1 MDNKRQEILTG
12 NERAFIDSKVLSQPY
27 YTPQFM
33 TNSGQEKVITM
44 LDEELKEC
52 DEFLMSVAFITPG
65 GLTPLKM
72 TLKELERKGVKGRI
86 ITTDYLSFTDPKAL
100 DDLEKLQNIQLK
112 MYRTAEGV
120 GFHTKA
126 YIFKNGEITHIIM
139 GSSNLTK
146 DALMRNHEWNNK
158 LVTTREGEYR
168 KQITSA
174 FEDLWSQS
182 DPYLDYAEQYRK
194 QYEEQRERRL
204 KIELYLQNEPGF
216 LLGKPLEPNKMQ
228 MEFIQ
233 NLLEL
238 VKQGAKRAL
247 LVSATGTGKTYASA
261 FGVKALF
268 EELDFR
274 PKKILFLSHREQIN
288 KQALI
293 SYRNVFGKKYKMG
306 LLSGNHDDLGYDFLF
321 STMQTMAKDDVM
333 QQYDKEEFS
342 IIILDECH
350 RSGAPSYQKIV
361 NYFKPSLLLGMS
373 ASPERMD
380 DFNVYEFFNFNT
392 VYEIRLQRALE
403 EEMLCPFHY
412 FGITDLDI
420 TDKDVLNSRDDYK
433 LFAKLV
439 SDARVHHII
448 ENAEYFGYSGD
459 RVKGLIFCSSNK
471 EAVELSQKF
480 NDLNYRTVALSGA
493 NTQEE
498 REEAIAKLISDD
510 PNEEQLDYIFT
521 VDIFNEGV
529 DVPEINQIIML
540 RPTQSP
546 VVFVQ
551 QLGRGLRHAV
561 GKEFVVVLDFIGNY
575 DNNYMIPI
583 ALSGNTT
590 GNKDDIRRVL
600 TDSTVIGGATIHMDE
615 IARTH
620 IYESIDNVRMNE
632 MKKLVD
638 GYKNLKFKLGRI
650 PTMMDFDNYEAID
663 IMRIIASQGSYYN
676 FLEKKEKD
684 YLIRLT
690 EVEADYV
697 EFVSRYLAKGKRVH
711 ELEFLNL
718 FLQGTRNVLEV
729 WKRNMRDKYGFNV
742 SEVAVKNVINVLNGT
757 FFAIGAAAKKASQI
771 VFVETDEK
779 SDVHIS
785 DRFSHLLERDTF
797 REVIREVVDFGLHRY
812 DRDYKIHYQDTSL
825 KLYEKYTYDD
835 VCRLLCWEKNEVSL
849 NIGGY
854 KYDKFSHTYPVYI
867 NYHKQDVVE
876 TQAYEDEFTDPGTLI
891 AISKSRRTIDSEDV
905 QNALNCEKLGIDMH
919 LFVRKNKDDKEAKE
933 FYYLGRIKPSGRTE
947 EFTMQPANVSAVK
960 IEYKLDRPIPKSLYD
975 YITKV

>member
-1 MDNKRQEILTG
+1 MDNKRREILTG
-12 NERAFIDSKVLSQPY
+12 SERAFLDSSVLSQPF

-33 TNSGQEKVITM
+33 TNSGQEKVITL

-72 TLKELERKGVKGRI
+72 TLKELEKKGVKGRI

-100 DDLEKLQNIQLK
+100 DDLEKLKNIQLK

-126 YIFKNGEITHIIM
+126 YIFKNGEITHILM

-158 LVTTREGEYR
+158 LVTTQYGEYQ

-174 FEDLWSQS
+174 FEDLWNQS
-182 DPYLDYAEQYRK
+182 DPYSDYAEQYRK
-194 QYEEQRERRL
+194 QYQEQKEQRA
-204 KIELYLQNEPGF
+204 KIELYLQNQPGI

-233 NLLEL
+233 NLLDL

-261 FGVKALF
+261 FGVKSLF
-268 EELDFR
+268 EELDFK

-288 KQALI
+288 KQAMI

-306 LLSGNHDDLGYDFLF
+306 LLSGNHADEGFDFLF

-333 QQYDKEEFS
+333 KQYDKEEFS

-361 NYFKPSLLLGMS
+361 NYFNPTLLLGMS
-373 ASPERMD
+373 ASPERTD

-420 TDKDVLNSRDDYK
+420 TDEDVLNARDDYK
-433 LFAKLV
+433 LFRKLV
-439 SDARVHHII
+439 SNDRVHHII
-448 ENAEYFGYSGD
+448 ENAQYFGYSGN
-459 RVKGLIFCSSNK
+459 RVKGLIFCSSTR
-471 EAVELSQKF
+471 EALELSQKF
-480 NDLNYRTVALSGA
+480 NEEGYKTVALSGA

-498 REEAIAKLISDD
+498 REEAIAQLITDN
-510 PNEEQLDYIFT
+510 PYEKQLDYIFT

-600 TDSTVIGGATIHMDE
+600 ADSTVIGGATIHMDE
-615 IARTH
+615 IARAH

-638 GYKNLKFKLGRI
+638 GYKNLKFKLGHI
-650 PTMMDFDNYEAID
+650 PAMIDFDKYDAID
-663 IMRIIASQGSYYN
+663 IMRIIASQGSYYK

-690 EVEADYV
+690 EMEANYV
-697 EFVSRYLAKGKRVH
+697 EFVSKNFAKGKRIH

-718 FLQGTRNVLEV
+718 LLLGTPDVLDV
-729 WKRNMRDKYGFNV
+729 WKQNMLDKYGFNV

-757 FFAIGAAAKKASQI
+757 FFAIGAAAAKARQI
-771 VFVETDEK
+771 VFVEADAAGKIQIAE
-779 SDVHIS
+779 
-785 DRFSHLLERDTF
+785 RFSTLLMNLNF
-797 REVIREVVDFGLHRY
+797 RVIIQEVVDFGMHRY
-812 DRDYKIHYQDTSL
+812 DKNYKIHYLDTSL
-825 KLYEKYTYDD
+825 KLYEKYSYED

-854 KYDKFSHTYPVYI
+854 KYDKFSNTYPVYI
-867 NYHKQDVVE
+867 NYVKQDVVD
-876 TQAYEDEFTDPGTLI
+876 TQDYEDEFLDQGTLI
-891 AISKSRRTIDSEDV
+891 AISKSYRSLKSDDV
-905 QNALNCEKLGIDMH
+905 QKFLNSDLEGIAVH
-919 LFVRKNKDDKEAKE
+919 LFVRKNKDDKETKE
-933 FYYLGRIKPSGRTE
+933 FYYLGTMKPTGWAQ
-947 EFTMQPANVSAVK
+947 EFTMPVGAQAVK
-960 IEYKLDRPIPKSLYD
+960 MKWKLDRPVPKSLYD

>member
-1 MDNKRQEILTG
+1 MDKLKQEILTG
-12 NERAFIDSKVLSQPY
+12 AERAFTDSSVLSQPL

-33 TNSGQEKVITM
+33 SNSGQEKVITL
-44 LDEELKEC
+44 LDEELRGC

-72 TLKELERKGVKGRI
+72 TLKELEKKGVKGRI

-100 DDLEKLQNIQLK
+100 DDLQKMKNIQLK

-158 LVTTREGEYR
+158 LVTTQEGDYR

-174 FEDLWSQS
+174 FEDLWNQS
-182 DPYLDYAEQYRK
+182 DPYLDYASQYRT
-194 QYEEQRERRL
+194 QFEEQKKRMAEIN
-204 KIELYLQNEPGF
+204 KYLQNQPGF

-228 MEFIQ
+228 MEFTQ
-233 NLLEL
+233 NLVDL

-261 FGVKALF
+261 FGVKTLF

-274 PKKILFLSHREQIN
+274 PKKVLFLSHREQIN
-288 KQALI
+288 KQAMI
-293 SYRNVFGKKYKMG
+293 SYQNVFGRKYSMG
-306 LLSGNHDDLGYDFLF
+306 LLSGNHEDEGFDFLF

-333 QQYDKEEFS
+333 QRYDKNEFS

-361 NYFKPSLLLGMS
+361 NYFNPSLLLGMS

-412 FGITDLDI
+412 FGITDFDI
-420 TDKDVLNSRDDYK
+420 TDEDVIGARDD
-433 LFAKLV
+433 FRQFSKLV

-448 ENAEYFGYSGD
+448 ENAQYFGYSGN
-459 RVKGLIFCSSNK
+459 RVKGLVFCSSTK
-471 EAVELSQKF
+471 EAAELSLKF
-480 NDLNYRTVALSGA
+480 NEEGYKTVALSGA

-498 REEAIAKLISDD
+498 REAAIAKLITDN
-510 PNEEQLDYIFT
+510 PFEPQLDYIFT

-546 VVFVQ
+546 VIFVQ

-590 GNKDDIRRVL
+590 GNKDDIRRTL

-615 IARTH
+615 IARAH
-620 IYESIDNVRMNE
+620 IYESIDKVKMNE

-650 PTMMDFDNYEAID
+650 PCMMDFENYEAID
-663 IMRIIASQGSYYN
+663 IMRIIASQGSYYK

-684 YLIRLT
+684 YLTRLS
-690 EVEADYV
+690 EMEANYV
-697 EFVSRYLAKGKRVH
+697 EFVSKNFAKGKRIH

-718 FLQGTRNVLEV
+718 LLQETSDVLEA
-729 WKRNMRDKYGFNV
+729 WKRNMWEKYQFNI
-742 SEVAVKNVINVLNGT
+742 SEITEKNVINVLNGT
-757 FFAIGAAAKKASQI
+757 FFAIGAAASRARQI
-771 VFVETDEK
+771 VFVEEDAAGKIQIAE
-779 SDVHIS
+779 
-785 DRFSHLLERDTF
+785 RFAALLKNFKF
-797 REVIREVVDFGLHRY
+797 REIFQEVVDFGIHRY
-812 DRDYKIHYQDTSL
+812 NKNYKIHYLDTSL
-825 KLYEKYTYDD
+825 KLYEKYSYED

-854 KYDKFSHTYPVYI
+854 KYDKFSNTYPVYI
-867 NYHKQDVVE
+867 NYVKQDVVD
-876 TQAYEDEFTDPGTLI
+876 TQDYEDEFLDQGTLI
-891 AISKSRRTIDSEDV
+891 AISKSYRSLKSDDV
-905 QNALNCEKLGIDMH
+905 QKFLNSEKLGIAVH
-919 LFVRKNKDDKEAKE
+919 LFVRKNKDDKETKE
-933 FYYLGRIKPSGRTE
+933 FYYLGRMRPTGWAE
-947 EFTMQPANVSAVK
+947 EFKMPVGADAVK
-960 IEYKLDRPIPKSLYD
+960 IQWKLDRPVPKSLYE

>member
-1 MDNKRQEILTG
+1 MDNKRREILTG
-12 NERAFIDSKVLSQPY
+12 SERAFLDSSVLSQPF

-33 TNSGQEKVITM
+33 TNSGQEKVITL
-44 LDEELKEC
+44 LDEELKDC

-72 TLKELERKGVKGRI
+72 TLKELEKKGVKGRI

-100 DDLEKLQNIQLK
+100 DDLEKLKNIQLK

-126 YIFKNGEITHIIM
+126 YIFKNGEITHILM

-158 LVTTREGEYR
+158 LVTTQYGEYQ

-174 FEDLWSQS
+174 FEDLWNQS
-182 DPYLDYAEQYRK
+182 DPYSDYAEQYRK
-194 QYEEQRERRL
+194 QYQEQKEQRA
-204 KIELYLQNEPGF
+204 KIELYLQNQPGI

-233 NLLEL
+233 NLLDL

-261 FGVKALF
+261 FGVKTLF

-274 PKKILFLSHREQIN
+274 PKKVLFLSHREQIN
-288 KQALI
+288 KQAMI
-293 SYRNVFGKKYKMG
+293 SYQNVFGRKYSMG
-306 LLSGNHDDLGYDFLF
+306 LLSGNHEDEGFDFLF
-321 STMQTMAKDDVM
+321 STMQTMAKDEVM
-333 QQYDKEEFS
+333 QRYDKNEFS

-361 NYFKPSLLLGMS
+361 NYFNPSLLLGMS

-420 TDKDVLNSRDDYK
+420 TDEDVLNARDDYK
-433 LFAKLV
+433 LFRKLV
-439 SDARVHHII
+439 SNDRVHHII
-448 ENAEYFGYSGD
+448 ENAQYFGYSGN
-459 RVKGLIFCSSNK
+459 RVKGLIFCSSTR
-471 EAVELSQKF
+471 EALELSQKF
-480 NDLNYRTVALSGA
+480 NEEGYKTVALSGA

-498 REEAIAKLISDD
+498 REEAITQLITDN
-510 PNEEQLDYIFT
+510 PFEKQLDYIFT

-600 TDSTVIGGATIHMDE
+600 ADSTVIGGATIHMDE
-615 IARTH
+615 IARAH

-638 GYKNLKFKLGRI
+638 GYKNLKFKLGHI
-650 PTMMDFDNYEAID
+650 PAMMDFDKYDAID
-663 IMRIIASQGSYYN
+663 IMRIIASQGSYYK

-684 YLIRLT
+684 YLIQLD
-690 EVEADYV
+690 EIEANYV
-697 EFVSRYLAKGKRVH
+697 EFVSKNFAKGKRIH

-718 FLQGTRNVLEV
+718 LLLGTPDVLEV
-729 WKRNMRDKYGFNV
+729 WKQNMLAKYGFNV

-757 FFAIGAAAKKASQI
+757 FFAIGAAAAKASQI
-771 VFVETDEK
+771 VFVEADAAGKIQIAE
-779 SDVHIS
+779 
-785 DRFSHLLERDTF
+785 RFSTLLMNSDF
-797 REVIREVVDFGLHRY
+797 RVIIQEVIDFGIQRY
-812 DRDYKIHYQDTSL
+812 DKNYKIHYLDTSL
-825 KLYEKYTYDD
+825 KLYEKYSYED

-854 KYDKFSHTYPVYI
+854 KYDKFSNTYPVYI
-867 NYHKQDVVE
+867 NYVKQDVVD
-876 TQAYEDEFTDPGTLI
+876 TQDYEDEFLDQGTLI
-891 AISKSRRTIDSEDV
+891 AISKSYRSLKSDDV
-905 QNALNCEKLGIDMH
+905 QKFLNSDLEGIAVH
-919 LFVRKNKDDKEAKE
+919 LFVRKNKDDKETKE
-933 FYYLGRIKPSGRTE
+933 FYYLGTMKPTGWAQ
-947 EFTMQPANVSAVK
+947 EFTMPVGAQAVK
-960 IEYKLDRPIPKSLYD
+960 IKWKLDRPVPKSLYD

>member
-1 MDNKRQEILTG
+1 MNMDGKKDLVYVHVAKG
-12 NERAFIDSKVLSQPY
+12 
-27 YTPQFM
+27 
-33 TNSGQEKVITM
+33 
-44 LDEELKEC
+44 
-52 DEFLMSVAFITPG
+52 MSSADIG
-65 GLTPLKM
+65 
-72 TLKELERKGVKGRI
+72 KELEKKGVKGRI

-100 DDLEKLQNIQLK
+100 DDLEKLKNIQLK

-126 YIFKNGEITHIIM
+126 YIFKNGEITHILM

-158 LVTTREGEYR
+158 LVTTQYGEYQ

-174 FEDLWSQS
+174 FEDLWNQS
-182 DPYLDYAEQYRK
+182 DPYSDYAEQYRK
-194 QYEEQRERRL
+194 QYQEQKEQRA
-204 KIELYLQNEPGF
+204 KIELYLQNQPGI

-233 NLLEL
+233 NLLDL

-261 FGVKALF
+261 FGVKSLF
-268 EELDFR
+268 EELDFK

-288 KQALI
+288 KQAMI

-306 LLSGNHDDLGYDFLF
+306 LLSGNHADEGFDFLF

-333 QQYDKEEFS
+333 KQYDKEEFS

-361 NYFKPSLLLGMS
+361 NYFNPTLLLGMS
-373 ASPERMD
+373 ASPERTD

-420 TDKDVLNSRDDYK
+420 TDEDVLNARDDYK
-433 LFAKLV
+433 LFRKLV
-439 SDARVHHII
+439 SNDRVHHII
-448 ENAEYFGYSGD
+448 ENAQYFGYSGN
-459 RVKGLIFCSSNK
+459 RVKGLIFCSSTR
-471 EAVELSQKF
+471 EALELSQKF
-480 NDLNYRTVALSGA
+480 NEEGYKTVALSGA

-498 REEAIAKLISDD
+498 REEAIAQLITDN
-510 PNEEQLDYIFT
+510 PYEKQLDYIFT

-600 TDSTVIGGATIHMDE
+600 ADSTVIGGATIHMDE
-615 IARTH
+615 IARAH

-638 GYKNLKFKLGRI
+638 GYKNLKFKLGHI
-650 PTMMDFDNYEAID
+650 PAMIDFDKYDAID
-663 IMRIIASQGSYYN
+663 IMRIIASQGSYYK

-690 EVEADYV
+690 EMEANYV
-697 EFVSRYLAKGKRVH
+697 EFVSKNFAKGKRIH

-718 FLQGTRNVLEV
+718 LLLGTPDVLDV
-729 WKRNMRDKYGFNV
+729 WKQNMLDKYGFNV

-757 FFAIGAAAKKASQI
+757 FFAIGAAAAKARQI
-771 VFVETDEK
+771 VFVEADAAGKIQIAE
-779 SDVHIS
+779 
-785 DRFSHLLERDTF
+785 RFSTLLMNLNF
-797 REVIREVVDFGLHRY
+797 RVIIQEVVDFGMHRY
-812 DRDYKIHYQDTSL
+812 DKNYKIHYLDTSL
-825 KLYEKYTYDD
+825 KLYEKYSYED

-854 KYDKFSHTYPVYI
+854 KYDKFSNTYPVYI
-867 NYHKQDVVE
+867 NYVKQDVVD
-876 TQAYEDEFTDPGTLI
+876 TQDYEDEFLDQGTLI
-891 AISKSRRTIDSEDV
+891 AISKSYRSLKSDDV
-905 QNALNCEKLGIDMH
+905 QKFLNSDLEGIAVH
-919 LFVRKNKDDKEAKE
+919 LFVRKNKDDKETKE
-933 FYYLGRIKPSGRTE
+933 FYYLGTMKPTGWAQ
-947 EFTMQPANVSAVK
+947 EFTMPVGAQAVK
-960 IEYKLDRPIPKSLYD
+960 MKWKLDRPVPKSLYD